1 MALWPKFSPPA
12 TVWYPSTMVC
22 IKWTIPSMLM
32 LTMDSEGCCPYVVA
46 VQSVG
51 GDMGWLLFGFGALT
65 QISRLAEQRS
75 TSLATKSPPSEL
87 LLWASAS
94 DWWHTFESF
103 HLKCVRSNS
112 RWTKLCAHVC
122 WKVETP
128 PLQCDQN
135 QIYFLGNKYLTHWV
149 IHWLLGW
156 FVTLK
161 KWASSLE
168 LQLVITTFI
177 SHFYLGM
184 QSIN

>member
-1 MALWPKFSPPA
+1 MHLRKHPDWLNRGLLAWPLKAPPL
-12 TVWYPSTMVC
+12 S
-22 IKWTIPSMLM
+22 
-32 LTMDSEGCCPYVVA
+32 G
-46 VQSVG
+46 
-51 GDMGWLLFGFGALT
+51 
-65 QISRLAEQRS
+65 
-75 TSLATKSPPSEL
+75 L

-122 WKVETP
+122 WKLGTP

-135 QIYFLGNKYLTHWV
+135 QIYFLGNKCLTHWV

-161 KWASSLE
+161 KWASLLE
-168 LQLVITTFI
+168 LQLVIKTFI

-184 QSIN
+184 QNINEFINQYLIDLIDRLMIYLLVASFLESLSWSWLLMGHISNILGACLKVV